1 MTGDSSRSLRWP
13 VHYMVVLLLV
23 AAVFISYLDRS
34 SISVAAIAMQGQ
46 FGWSQTQKGLVLS
59 SFFVGYMLLMLVS
72 GVLANRYGG
81 KIVLGCAVLW
91 WSLMTLL
98 TPPAATMSLAALVI
112 ARIALGAGEAAVIPA
127 SINMIGRWVPPLQ
140 RSRATALLISAAPL
154 STAVSLPLTGWLV
167 HVSGWP
173 VPFYAFG
180 VLGLLWAAIW
190 FARVDNGH
198 DVRSTVADATPG
210 IPWRRLL
217 GLPSLWAIV
226 VAIFCF
232 SWSFYVLLAWLPS
245 YLKSTF
251 GVSIMNAGILSSG
264 PWIASFLMA
273 NLAGYLADRL
283 LRAGRSATF
292 VRKLMQTG
300 ALCVGGIL
308 LMQLPTAASVTAAM
322 VYTCFAAG
330 ALAFSLAGYAPNA
343 FDIAPRH
350 ADVIWG
356 ISNTLAT
363 LPGIFGVY
371 LTGWLVD
378 RTGSFSTPFYLA
390 AGISFFGA
398 IFFLIFASG
407 DRQID

>member
-1 MTGDSSRSLRWP
+1 MTGIGANSSRWP
-13 VHYMVVLLLV
+13 GHYAVVLLLV
-23 AAVFISYLDRS
+23 LAVFISFLDRS
-34 SISVAAIAMQGQ
+34 NISVAAIAMQGQ
-46 FGWSQTQKGLVLS
+46 FGWTQTQKGLVLS
-59 SFFVGYMLLMLVS
+59 SFFVGYMLMMLVS

-98 TPPAATMSLAALVI
+98 TPPAATMSLNALVVT
-112 ARIALGAGEAAVIPA
+112 RIALGAGEAAVIPA

-154 STAVSLPLTGWLV
+154 STAVALPLTGWLV

-173 VPFYAFG
+173 IPFYAFG
-180 VLGLLWAAIW
+180 MLGLAWAVIW
-190 FARVDNGH
+190 FTRIDNAYDIRPRVSEAVAR
-198 DVRSTVADATPG
+198 

-217 GLPSLWAIV
+217 SLPSLWAIV

-251 GVSIMNAGILSSG
+251 GVSLMNAGILSAG

-273 NLAGYLADRL
+273 NVAGYLADRL

-292 VRKLMQTG
+292 VRKLMQTS
-300 ALCVGGIL
+300 ALCVGGVL
-308 LMQLPTAASVTAAM
+308 LMQLPTAPSVTAAM
-322 VYTCFAAG
+322 VYTCFASG

-356 ISNTLAT
+356 ISNTVAT

-378 RTGSFSTPFYLA
+378 RTGSFSTPFYLT
-390 AGISFFGA
+390 AGVSLFGA
-398 IFFLIFASG
+398 VFYLVFASG
-407 DRQID
+407 NRQVD